1 MTLSVPE
8 KLFQTKIFLEGFH
21 VTRTNSYLKES
32 VYMPIFNM
40 IIVIESTFLSVFKC
54 LTYMCFGI
62 FSDNRSYLNYAAK
75 K

>member
-1 MTLSVPE
+1 MTLSVLE

-21 VTRTNSYLKES
+21 VTRTNSHLKES

-54 LTYMCFGI
+54 LT
-62 FSDNRSYLNYAAK
+62 
-75 K
+75 